1 MQPIPAERIHAFMRA
16 ENPWWNG
23 PPRTDPRYRGLPR
36 RAYFSR
42 FSKLV
47 EADIRRAVVLMGP
60 RRVGKSV
67 LMQQQIQKLLRRGIP
82 PRSIAYLSLDQPIYA
97 NLAIHELV
105 EHIRNASALK
115 KQRLNFLFL
124 DEIQYLGEWDR
135 HLKIFVDMNP
145 QTKCAVSGSA
155 AVVLHTKRRESG
167 AGRFTDFLLPPLTF
181 HEHLQLQKLGH
192 LVSFQQGQWKTRSIK
207 TLNEHFIRY
216 LDIGGYPEIL
226 FSESIRKNVENFT
239 RTDIAEKVIQSD
251 LPGFFDIQNSREL
264 NALMLTLALNT
275 AQEFSMETLCKI
287 SGVPKPTIV
296 RYLKYLE
303 DAFLIKVIDRMN
315 PAPRRFKPAS
325 NFKVYLTNT
334 ALRSAFAGPTQ
345 PKDMGALVETAIFAQ
360 WLHANQT
367 LHYARWKGGEVDM
380 VHLDGLQKPL
390 WCVEIKWS
398 DSAVTSRQRRK
409 PLIEFMQKHPKL
421 DGAFTTLTKT
431 GTLPLPEGR
440 KLHYLPASLYC
451 YAVGFNLVKNGSL
464 PDWQARSH
472 AWGKP

>member
-1 MQPIPAERIHAFMRA
+1 
-16 ENPWWNG
+16 
-23 PPRTDPRYRGLPR
+23 L
-36 RAYFSR
+36 
-42 FSKLV
+42 
-47 EADIRRAVVLMGP
+47 LMGP

-82 PRSIAYLSLDQPIYA
+82 PRSVAYLSLDQPIYA

-105 EHIRNASALK
+105 QHIHKASGSK
-115 KQRLNFLFL
+115 KRLNFLFL

-145 QTKCAVSGSA
+145 QTHCAVSGSA
-155 AVVLHTKRRESG
+155 AVVLQTKRRESG
-167 AGRFTDFLLPPLTF
+167 AGRFTDFFLPPLTF

-192 LVSFQQGQWKTRSIK
+192 LVSFRQDQWQTRSLK

-216 LDIGGYPEIL
+216 LSIGGYPEIL
-226 FSESIRKNVENFT
+226 FSESIQKDVNRFI
-239 RTDIAEKVIQSD
+239 RTDIVEKVIKSD
-251 LPGFFDIQNSREL
+251 LPGLFGIHNSQEL
-264 NALMLTLALNT
+264 NALLLVLALNT

-287 SGVPKPTIV
+287 SGVSKLDLV
-296 RYLKYLE
+296 NYLKYLE
-303 DAFLIKVIDRMN
+303 DAFLIKIIYRMN
-315 PAPRRFKPAS
+315 PTPRRFKRPN
-325 NFKVYLTNT
+325 NFKVFLTNP
-334 ALRSAFAGPTQ
+334 ALRSAFVGPVQ
-345 PKDMGALVETAIFAQ
+345 PKDMGALVETAAFAQ
-360 WLHANQT
+360 WFHANQT
-367 LHYARWKGGEVDM
+367 LHYARWQGGEVDM
-380 VHLDGLQKPL
+380 VRLDGLQKPL

-398 DSAVTSRQRRK
+398 DSAITSRQRRK
-409 PLIEFMQKHPKL
+409 PLMEFMQKHPKL